1 MIPNKILIAGILSCL
16 LCFSAL
22 GQDKEKKQKKELP
35 KTVFVDSIIKPS
47 KPIDALA
54 PAKAAFYSAILP
66 GLGQAYNKK
75 YWKIPIVY
83 GAIGTGIYF
92 YIDNNK
98 SYNRFRDAFK
108 RRLAGFTDDEFYF
121 DSQGNRLTTPR
132 LSTERLQDAQQ
143 LFRRN
148 KEISLLVTLGFYALN
163 IIDANVDAH
172 LLQYNVDE
180 NLSLS
185 PHYKLNE
192 FDASSNVGLTLNF
205 KF

>member
-1 MIPNKILIAGILSCL
+1 MPNKFLITGILTCL
-16 LCFSAL
+16 LCFASFS
-22 GQDKEKKQKKELP
+22 QNKKKKNTTELP
-35 KTVFVDSIIKPS
+35 KEVVIDSIIKPTE
-47 KPIDALA
+47 PIDALS

-98 SYNRFRDAFK
+98 EYNRYRDAYK
-108 RRLAGFTDDEFYF
+108 SRLAGYTNDEFYL
-121 DSQGNRLTTPR
+121 DSQGNQLSTPR
-132 LSTERLQDAQQ
+132 VTTAKLEDAQQ
-143 LFRRN
+143 FYRRN

-180 NLSLS
+180 NLSLA
-185 PHYKLNE
+185 PHYKFNE
-192 FDASSNVGLTLNF
+192 FDAKSNVGLTLNF